1 MYSKIS
7 CRACSRVLKSRPQIS
22 SFDCCEE
29 AFRHRVVP
37 AVSLAAHARYHA
49 VAGHH
54 IAVSVRRIQPATIG
68 VVNQSGCRPTRRN
81 RHAQCAQDPSDI
93 VARRHRPAHH
103 APRVQIQQH
112 REIEPA
118 CVTEIF
124 VPGPPRLRFL
134 YIFFITVQRILRF
147 PRILTS
153 CRYPPDS
160 VLSEP
165 SV

>member
-1 MYSKIS
+1 MAALPVIEDLDVFEDFLSGLFAGFEIS
-7 CRACSRVLKSRPQIS
+7 APDPFVLDR
-22 SFDCCEE
+22 CEE

-37 AVSLAAHARYHA
+37 AVSLAAHAWYHA

-81 RHAQCAQDPSDI
+81 RHAQCAQDQSDI

-112 REIEPA
+112 REIEPTRA
-118 CVTEIF
+118 TEIF
-124 VPGPPRLRFL
+124 VAGPPRLRLL
-134 YIFFITVQRILRF
+134 YIFFITVQ
-147 PRILTS
+147 
-153 CRYPPDS
+153 
-160 VLSEP
+160 
-165 SV
+165 